1 MRANN
6 TLHAAGLVL
15 TGLLIGAAPA
25 SAALPNCNPATLTG
39 FAVPNVTIVA
49 AVDVP
54 ASSASPEFCD
64 VLGTV
69 KTTGFGAPDGSARF
83 ELRLPTPWNGK
94 FLFFGVGGFAGT
106 LNPATNPIDF
116 LQALPRGYATI
127 VTDTGHVG
135 QGLDPKDQLGA
146 TTDARWALIAP
157 GVPDRAKITD
167 YYFRATHQV
176 TAAGKRLVQSFYQ
189 APVRRA
195 YFDGCSNGGRMAY
208 MEATRFPE
216 DFDGLIAGAPFLD
229 LRVLLAGQH
238 FHRTQLA
245 SPNAYI
251 PFTKLPMIDAAVRA
265 SCDAADG
272 VTDGLIQNP
281 GKCAFNPQTLVTPA
295 CTAADPTCLTADQA
309 QTLAT
314 YFTALR
320 DEDGKQVYTGAA
332 VSDLGGLDGMDAW
345 STGFVPPTSFTANE
359 PWGNQG
365 FSPAPISWQFMDHAI
380 KYIVTRD
387 PNFDAR
393 SFDQG
398 SGGFDEDALE
408 LFDRRTEAGDAD
420 DPEDFK
426 PFLRQNR
433 KLLVY
438 HGFSD
443 PALPA
448 FRTVRHYEA
457 LAQRNRGFDELGKN
471 IRLFLAPGMHHCGG
485 GPGPNLF
492 DTLTVLD
499 NWVEHGLAPD
509 AIPATHFVNNN
520 PALGVD
526 RTMLLC
532 PFPTQAQYLG
542 SGDANSAASW
552 TCTPNQRLL
561 DVGPNGRQ
569 AGLGERNDRE
579 HDHGDDGDDQG
590 RGDRP

>member
-1 MRANN
+1 MTMRAN
-6 TLHAAGLVL
+6 TWHAAGFLL
-15 TGLLIGAAPA
+15 AGLFIGASPA
-25 SAALPNCNPATLTG
+25 NAALPNCTVATLAG
-39 FAVPNVTIVA
+39 FAVPNVTILA

-54 ASSASPEFCD
+54 AAAGNPEFCD

-69 KTTGFGAPDGSARF
+69 KTTGFGAPDGSATF
-83 ELRLPTPWNGK
+83 ELRMPSPWNGK
-94 FLFFGVGGFAGT
+94 FLFFGVGGFAGS
-106 LNPATNPIDF
+106 LSPSTNPIDF
-116 LQALPRGYATI
+116 LQALPRGYATVI
-127 VTDTGHVG
+127 TDTGHVG
-135 QGLDPKDQLGA
+135 LTG
-146 TTDARWALIAP
+146 TDASWALIAP

-189 APVRRA
+189 APIRRA

-216 DFDGLIAGAPFLD
+216 DFDGIIAGAPFLD
-229 LRVLLAGQH
+229 IRVLLAGQH
-238 FHRTQLA
+238 FQKTQLA
-245 SPNAYI
+245 SPSTYI

-265 SCDAADG
+265 SCDGADG
-272 VTDGLIQNP
+272 VADGLIQNP
-281 GKCAFNPQTLVTPA
+281 GKCAFDPKTLVTPA
-295 CTAADPTCLTADQA
+295 CTAADPTCLTADQGR
-309 QTLAT
+309 TLAT

-320 DEDGKQVYTGAA
+320 DEEGKQIYTGAA
-332 VSDLGGLDGMDAW
+332 VSDLGGGDGMDLW
-345 STGFVPPTSFTANE
+345 TTGFVPPTSFTANE

-393 SFDQG
+393 SFDPG
-398 SGGFDEDALE
+398 RRGFDEDALK

-426 PFLRQNR
+426 PFLKQDR

-448 FRTVRHYEA
+448 FRTIRHYEA
-457 LAQRNRGFDELGKN
+457 LAQRNRGFDELRKN
-471 IRLFLAPGMHHCGG
+471 MRLFLAPGMHHCGG
-485 GPGPNLF
+485 GSGPNLF

-542 SGDANSAASW
+542 SGDVNSGASW

-561 DVGPNGRQ
+561 DVGPNGRR
-569 AGLGERNDRE
+569 AGLGERNDR
-579 HDHGDDGDDQG
+579 DHGNDDDHDA
-590 RGDRP
+590 DRK

>member
-1 MRANN
+1 MRAN
-6 TLHAAGLVL
+6 TTYAAGL
-15 TGLLIGAAPA
+15 LLAGTFIGAVPA
-25 SAALPNCNPATLTG
+25 NAALPNCNVATLAG
-39 FAVPNVTIVA
+39 FAVPNVTILA

-54 ASSASPEFCD
+54 ASAGNPEFCD

-69 KTTGFGAPDGSARF
+69 RTTGFGAPDGSATF
-83 ELRLPTPWNGK
+83 ELRMPTPWNGK
-94 FLFFGVGGFAGT
+94 FLFFGVGGFAGS
-106 LNPATNPIDF
+106 LSPSTNPIDF

-127 VTDTGHVG
+127 ITDTGHVG
-135 QGLDPKDQLGA
+135 IAG
-146 TTDARWALIAP
+146 TDASWALIAP

-176 TAAGKRLVQSFYQ
+176 TGAGKRLVQSFYQ
-189 APVRRA
+189 APIRRA
-195 YFDGCSNGGRMAY
+195 YFDGCSNGGRQAY
-208 MEATRFPE
+208 MQATRFPE
-216 DFDGLIAGAPFLD
+216 DFDGIVAGAPFLD
-229 LRVLLAGQH
+229 IRVLLAGQH

-245 SPNAYI
+245 SPAAYI
-251 PFTKLPMIDAAVRA
+251 PFTKLPMVDAAVKA
-265 SCDAADG
+265 SCDAVDG

-281 GKCAFNPQTLVTPA
+281 GKCAFNPQTLVTPT

-309 QTLAT
+309 KTLGT

-320 DEDGKQVYTGAA
+320 DEEGEQVYTGAA
-332 VSDLGGLDGMDAW
+332 VSDLDSGDGMDLW

-393 SFDQG
+393 SFDRG
-398 SGGFDEDALE
+398 RHGFDEDALK

-426 PFLRQNR
+426 RFLKQDR
-433 KLLVY
+433 KLIVY

-448 FRTVRHYEA
+448 FRTVQHYES
-457 LAQRNRGFDELGKN
+457 LARRTSGFDELRKN
-471 IRLFLAPGMHHCGG
+471 IRLFMAPGMHHCGG

-492 DTLTVLD
+492 DTLTALD

-509 AIPATHFVNNN
+509 VIPATHFVNNN

-526 RTMLLC
+526 RTMPLC
-532 PFPTQAQYLG
+532 PFPAQAQYLG
-542 SGDANSAASW
+542 TGDVNSIASW
-552 TCTPNQRLL
+552 ACTANKRLL

-569 AGLGERNDRE
+569 AGLGENNERE
-579 HDHGDDGDDQG
+579 HHHGDDDHDHDD
-590 RGDRP
+590 RK